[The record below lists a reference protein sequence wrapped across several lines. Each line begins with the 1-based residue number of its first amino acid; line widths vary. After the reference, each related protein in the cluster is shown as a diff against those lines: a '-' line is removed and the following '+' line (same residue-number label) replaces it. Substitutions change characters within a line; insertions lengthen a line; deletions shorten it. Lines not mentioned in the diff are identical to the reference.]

1 MLGKTG
7 VMEFL
12 LRLIATMAGIWAA
25 TLIVPD
31 IAFDTGSTTGA
42 NLLTLAVIAL
52 VFTLVNSIVKP
63 VVKTLAFPLYLLS
76 FGLFALVTNALM
88 FMLTGWLSTR
98 LGFALSTGG
107 FLSCLAGALITAS
120 VSSLNA
126 SLVGA
131 GKND

>member
-1 MLGKTG
+1 MLGKTV

-31 IAFDTGSTTGA
+31 IAFATGSTTGA

-107 FLSCLAGALITAS
+107 FLSCLAGALITAI
-120 VSSLNA
+120 VSSLIA

>member
-1 MLGKTG
+1 
-7 VMEFL
+7 MEFL

-31 IAFDTGSTTGA
+31 IVFATGSTTGA

-107 FLSCLAGALITAS
+107 FLSCLAGALITAI
-120 VSSLNA
+120 VSSIIA